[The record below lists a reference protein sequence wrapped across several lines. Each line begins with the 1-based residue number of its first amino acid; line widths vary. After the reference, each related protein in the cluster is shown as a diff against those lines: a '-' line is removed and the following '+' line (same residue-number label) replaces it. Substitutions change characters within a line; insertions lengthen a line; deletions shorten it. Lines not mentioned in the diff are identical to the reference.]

1 MNDLF
6 LLVFDEQIA
15 QEQLDCHIG
24 YTNDSVHEAI
34 RQNLH
39 ESPLYSGQI
48 KSIGRGTALRS
59 KTVVKFPD
67 KTRHQLFIEPG
78 GLQHE

>member
-1 MNDLF
+1 VPF
-6 LLVFDEQIA
+6 SFSTEQIA

-39 ESPLYSGQI
+39 ESPLYSGQN
-48 KSIGRGTALRS
+48 KEYRAALLS
-59 KTVVKFPD
+59 FD
-67 KTRHQLFIEPG
+67 
-78 GLQHE
+78 